1 MKKLLFI
8 ILISIVAGS
17 AYAADVN
24 VSVSVGQPGFYGQIN
39 IGSAPRPEL
48 IYPSPVVIQPGPSR
62 AIGEPIYLYVPPG
75 HAKNWKK
82 HCAKY
87 NACNRPVYFVNDKWY
102 NNKYVPHYRAHQEE
116 YRKGGS
122 DGDKHDRGHGDKHN
136 RDHGNRDDRE
146 HGDRHDR

>member
-17 AYAADVN
+17 VYAADVS

-48 IYPSPVVIQPGPSR
+48 VYPNPVVIQPEPSR
-62 AIGEPIYLYVPPG
+62 VIGAPMYLRVPPG
-75 HAKNWKK
+75 HAKHWKK

-87 NACNRPVYFVNDKWY
+87 NACNRPVSRVNRL
-102 NNKYVPHYRAHQEE
+102 VRFL
-116 YRKGGS
+116 
-122 DGDKHDRGHGDKHN
+122 
-136 RDHGNRDDRE
+136 
-146 HGDRHDR
+146 